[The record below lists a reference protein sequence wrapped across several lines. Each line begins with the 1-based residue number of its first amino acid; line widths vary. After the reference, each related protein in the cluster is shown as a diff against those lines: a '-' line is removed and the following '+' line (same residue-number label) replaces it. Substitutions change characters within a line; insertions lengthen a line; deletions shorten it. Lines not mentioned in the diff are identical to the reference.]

1 MWILN
6 SNSQILIQK
15 RSKSKRHCQIC
26 GNDNWMYCFW
36 EESLEGAIH
45 EAKEEIGIDITKDE
59 MKVFRSM
66 IHEDTLWDVYLVK
79 KNMIYPKLFYRRKK

>member
-1 MWILN
+1 M
-6 SNSQILIQK
+6 
-15 RSKSKRHCQIC
+15 

-36 EESLEGAIH
+36 EDSLEGAIH